1 MANEEQITE
10 IEVLM
15 SIYDGDPCFNKIN
28 DSTFQYRFGTD
39 GEKTAC
45 LLEMQWPPEY
55 PEVVPTFNFNAFY
68 NNHLS
73 SATKAAL
80 VKALNEQAVQNL
92 GDPQGYTIF
101 EWARDSLADLMTNLQ
116 NEPPVPLSL
125 HLDSGDDD
133 KNDNSEKALNLES
146 SEGKSKVK
154 KEQLTKSQK
163 RREWSRLDAKG
174 EKPRGYDWVDV
185 IRHLSQ
191 TGSQALPETL
201 PPTPA
206 SKAAVEEEI
215 LKTDFSSLTLFPT
228 PIPWNPPQ
236 TQELMERALKTHHPE
251 SKAYGLVQALTTRT
265 GLQSS
270 AGSFT
275 SPCLLSY
282 ATHPVPQCNEPQGR
296 TNNL

>member
-1 MANEEQITE
+1 MANEEQVTE

-28 DSTFQYRFGTD
+28 DTTFQYRFGEE
-39 GEKTAC
+39 GEKTSC

-68 NNHLS
+68 NNHLT

-92 GDPQGYTIF
+92 GDPMGYTIF
-101 EWARDSLADLMTNLQ
+101 EWARESVADLINNLA

-125 HLDSGDDD
+125 HLDSGDEDR
-133 KNDNSEKALNLES
+133 NDNSENAKMES
-146 SEGKSKVK
+146 SEAKSKVK

-163 RREWSRLDAKG
+163 RREWSRLDNKG

-191 TGSQALPETL
+191 TGGSQAFPDTPLPA
-201 PPTPA
+201 TPA
-206 SKAAVEEEI
+206 SRTADK
-215 LKTDFSSLTLFPT
+215 D
-228 PIPWNPPQ
+228 
-236 TQELMERALKTHHPE
+236 E
-251 SKAYGLVQALTTRT
+251 SD
-265 GLQSS
+265 
-270 AGSFT
+270 
-275 SPCLLSY
+275 
-282 ATHPVPQCNEPQGR
+282 
-296 TNNL
+296 